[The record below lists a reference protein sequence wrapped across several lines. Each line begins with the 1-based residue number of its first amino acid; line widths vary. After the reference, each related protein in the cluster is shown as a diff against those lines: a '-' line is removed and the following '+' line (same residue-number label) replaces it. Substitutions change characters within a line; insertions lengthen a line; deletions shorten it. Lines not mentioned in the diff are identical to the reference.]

1 MTSVDRVRSNKYEK
15 FRTRMVEEQLLPRGI
30 DDPAVLHA
38 MEVVPRHLFVSDALH
53 AQAYGDFPLPIGH
66 GQTIS
71 QPYVVALMTQLLQLT
86 GKETV
91 LEIGT
96 GCGYQSAILAALCE
110 RVYTVERIKPLLARA
125 RRTFDRLQLYNIMSK
140 VADGTEGWPDNAPF
154 EAIIVTAAG
163 PGIPQPLVDQLADPG
178 VMVLP
183 VGGDLEGQ
191 TLMVVRKEG
200 GVVTTTEVESVRF
213 VKLVGTHGWKAA

>member
-1 MTSVDRVRSNKYEK
+1 MGRVRINTYEK
-15 FRTRMVEEQLLPRGI
+15 YRKRMIEEQLLPRGI
-30 DDPAVLHA
+30 VDPAVLHA
-38 MEVVPRHLFVSDALH
+38 MEVVPRHLFVADALH
-53 AQAYGDFPLPIGH
+53 AQAYGDFPLPIGQ

-86 GKETV
+86 GQETV

-125 RRTFDRLQLYNIMSK
+125 RRTFDQLQIYNIMSK
-140 VADGTEGWPDNAPF
+140 VADGTEGWPENAPF
-154 EAIIVTAAG
+154 PAIIVTAAG
-163 PGIPQPLVDQLADPG
+163 PQIPQPLVDQLADPG

-183 VGGDLEGQ
+183 VGDLEGQ

-200 GVVTTTEVESVRF
+200 GAVTTTEVESVRF

>member
-1 MTSVDRVRSNKYEK
+1 MGRVRSNKYEK

-30 DDPAVLHA
+30 EDPAVLHA
-38 MEVVPRHLFVSDALH
+38 MEVVPRHLFVADDLH

-86 GKETV
+86 GQEKV

-110 RVYTVERIKPLLARA
+110 RVYTVERLKPLLARA
-125 RRTFDRLQLYNIMSK
+125 RRTFDQLQIYNIMSK

>member
-1 MTSVDRVRSNKYEK
+1 LRSVDRVRINKYEK

-30 DDPAVLHA
+30 EDEAVLHA
-38 MEVVPRHLFVSDALH
+38 MAAVPRHLFVADALH

-71 QPYVVALMTQLLQLT
+71 QPYVVALMSQLLQLT
-86 GKETV
+86 GKEKV

-96 GCGYQSAILAALCE
+96 GCGYQSAILATLCE
-110 RVYTVERIKPLLARA
+110 RVYTVERLKPLLARA
-125 RRTFDRLQLYNIMSK
+125 RRTFDQLQIYNIMSK

-163 PGIPQPLVDQLADPG
+163 PQIPQPLVDQLADPG
-178 VMVLP
+178 ILVLP
-183 VGGDLEGQ
+183 VGDLEGQ
-191 TLMVVRKEG
+191 TLVVVKKEG

>member
-1 MTSVDRVRSNKYEK
+1 VRINKYEK

-30 DDPAVLHA
+30 EDPAVLHA
-38 MEVVPRHLFVSDALH
+38 MAAVPRHLFVADALH

-86 GKETV
+86 GQEKV

-96 GCGYQSAILAALCE
+96 GCGYQSAILATLCE

-125 RRTFDRLQLYNIMSK
+125 RRTFDQLQIYNIMSK

-154 EAIIVTAAG
+154 PAIIVTAAG
-163 PGIPQPLVDQLADPG
+163 PQIPQPLVDQLADPG
-178 VMVLP
+178 IMVLP
-183 VGGDLEGQ
+183 VGDLEGQ
-191 TLMVVRKEG
+191 TLMVVKKEG

-213 VKLVGTHGWKAA
+213 VKLVGTYGWKAA

>member
-1 MTSVDRVRSNKYEK
+1 
-15 FRTRMVEEQLLPRGI
+15 MVEEQLLPRGI

-140 VADGTEGWPDNAPF
+140 VADGTEGWPETAPF
-154 EAIIVTAAG
+154 AAIIVTAAG
-163 PGIPQPLVDQLADPG
+163 PLIPQPLVDQLADPG

-183 VGGDLEGQ
+183 VGDPEGQ

-200 GVVTTTEVESVRF
+200 GAVTITEVESVRF
-213 VKLVGTHGWKAA
+213 VKLVGTYGWKAA

>member
-1 MTSVDRVRSNKYEK
+1 VGRVRSNKYEK

-30 DDPAVLHA
+30 VDQAVLHA
-38 MEVVPRHLFVSDALH
+38 MAAVPRHLFVADALH

-86 GKETV
+86 GQEKV

-110 RVYTVERIKPLLARA
+110 RVYTVERLKPLLARA
-125 RRTFDRLQLYNIMSK
+125 RRTFDQLQIYNIMSK

-163 PGIPQPLVDQLADPG
+163 PQIPQPLVDQLADPG

-183 VGGDLEGQ
+183 VGDLEGQ

-200 GVVTTTEVESVRF
+200 GAVTTTAVESVSF

>member
-1 MTSVDRVRSNKYEK
+1 VGRVRINKYEK

-30 DDPAVLHA
+30 EDQAVLRA
-38 MEVVPRHLFVSDALH
+38 MAVVPRHLFVADALH
-53 AQAYGDFPLPIGH
+53 AQAYGDFPLPIGQ

-86 GKETV
+86 GKEKV

-110 RVYTVERIKPLLARA
+110 RVYTVERLKPLLARA
-125 RRTFDRLQLYNIMSK
+125 RRTFDQLQIYNIMSK

-163 PGIPQPLVDQLADPG
+163 PQIPQPLVDQLADPG
-178 VMVLP
+178 ILVLP
-183 VGGDLEGQ
+183 VGDLEGQ
-191 TLMVVRKEG
+191 TLVVVKKEG
-200 GVVTTTEVESVRF
+200 GTVTTTEVESVRF

>member
-1 MTSVDRVRSNKYEK
+1 
-15 FRTRMVEEQLLPRGI
+15 MVAEQLLPRGI
-30 DDPAVLHA
+30 EDSAVLRA
-38 MEVVPRHLFVSDALH
+38 MEMVPRHLFVDDALH

-71 QPYVVALMTQLLQLT
+71 QPYVVALMTQLLQLS
-86 GKETV
+86 GGEKV

-96 GCGYQSAILAALCE
+96 GCGYQSAILATLCE
-110 RVYTVERIKPLLARA
+110 RLYTVERLKPLLALA
-125 RRTFDRLQLYNIMSK
+125 RRIFDQLQIYNIMSK
-140 VADGTEGWPDNAPF
+140 VADGTEGWPDQAPF
-154 EAIIVTAAG
+154 DAIIVTAAG
-163 PGIPQPLVDQLADPG
+163 PRIPQPLVDQLADPG

-183 VGGDLEGQ
+183 VGDQEGQ

-200 GVVTTTEVESVRF
+200 GAVTTTEVESVCF